1 MMVPVF
7 RLAVFFALITSVF
20 AAGTLDALV
29 NAAQGFAL
37 AIQQQL
43 VAVQSITTP
52 AELAEKTISYAA
64 AKTAY
69 YEALRTAAPELTAI
83 ATGKKPRPPEV
94 DLFAQSLG
102 VAGEKQERVV
112 DEATAVLL
120 SKLPLDSDIQR
131 AKAAFDQA
139 QAVEEGFQRDFNGV
153 DFTNR

>member
-1 MMVPVF
+1 MMGPVF
-7 RLAVFFALITSVF
+7 RLAVFFALTTSVF

-64 AKTAY
+64 EKTAY
-69 YEALRTAAPELTAI
+69 YEVLRAAAPELTEI

-94 DLFAQSLG
+94 DRFAQSFG
-102 VAGEKQERVV
+102 VAGEKQEKVA

-120 SKLPLDSDIQR
+120 SKLPLDSYIQK

-139 QAVEEGFQRDFNGV
+139 QAVEEKFQSDINGV

>member
-1 MMVPVF
+1 MSPVF
-7 RLAVFFALITSVF
+7 RLPVFFALITSVF

-29 NAAQGFAL
+29 IAPQGFAL

-52 AELAEKTISYAA
+52 AELAEKTISYSA

-69 YEALRTAAPELTAI
+69 YEALRSAAPELTAI

-94 DLFAQSLG
+94 DRFVQSFG
-102 VAGEKQERVV
+102 VAGEKQEKVV
-112 DEATAVLL
+112 DEATAILL
-120 SKLPLDSDIQR
+120 RKLPLDSDIQK

-139 QAVEEGFQRDFNGV
+139 QSVEEKFQRDFNGV
-153 DFTNR
+153 NFTNQ

>member
-1 MMVPVF
+1 MAPVF

-29 NAAQGFAL
+29 IAAQGFAL

-43 VAVQSITTP
+43 AAVQSITTP
-52 AELAEKTISYAA
+52 AELAEKTISYAE

-69 YEALRTAAPELTAI
+69 YEELRAAAPELTAI

-94 DLFAQSLG
+94 DRFAQSFG
-102 VAGEKQERVV
+102 VAGEKQEKVV

-120 SKLPLDSDIQR
+120 GKLPLDSEIK
-131 AKAAFDQA
+131 KA
-139 QAVEEGFQRDFNGV
+139 
-153 DFTNR
+153 

>member
-1 MMVPVF
+1 
-7 RLAVFFALITSVF
+7 LS
-20 AAGTLDALV
+20 
-29 NAAQGFAL
+29 FAL
-37 AIQQQL
+37 AIQQRL
-43 VAVQSITTP
+43 VAVQSITHQP
-52 AELAEKTISYAA
+52 SWLRRISYAA
-64 AKTAY
+64 AKKAY

-94 DLFAQSLG
+94 DRFAQSLG

-139 QAVEEGFQRDFNGV
+139 QAVEEGF
-153 DFTNR
+153 

>member
-1 MMVPVF
+1 MMSPVF
-7 RLAVFFALITSVF
+7 RLAVFFALTTSVF

-83 ATGKKPRPPEV
+83 ADWQEV
-94 DLFAQSLG
+94 
-102 VAGEKQERVV
+102 
-112 DEATAVLL
+112 ATARSGSVR
-120 SKLPLDSDIQR
+120 PIAWGCR
-131 AKAAFDQA
+131 GKAGKGGGRSNSGLIKQTSA
-139 QAVEEGFQRDFNGV
+139 
-153 DFTNR
+153 